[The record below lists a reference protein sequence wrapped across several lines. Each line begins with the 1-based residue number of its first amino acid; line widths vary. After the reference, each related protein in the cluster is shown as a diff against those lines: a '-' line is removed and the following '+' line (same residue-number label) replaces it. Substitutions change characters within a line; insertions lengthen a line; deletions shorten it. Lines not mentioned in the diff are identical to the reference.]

1 MAMNAYKIQ
10 GFRGGIAD
18 DPYQG
23 IRESFRFG
31 YGLNIRGEGNTLKC
45 NQALKKDT
53 GDIIIDNVLFMV
65 PASDGNLYAFGDA
78 GNIYRK
84 SGGVW
89 SKVYTYAGS
98 DGNKKIMGATEYTNN
113 DGSDNYRPYLYWATE
128 TKISR
133 IKLSDTGGDWN
144 GKVEQDLFSLNGDPT
159 WHTMSEALG
168 VLLICD
174 SKDIAMVDYEGAFA
188 GGGAPALDL
197 PRSHRTKCLL
207 GMDQLVIIGSTK
219 GDKVEEGWLWTWD
232 KIQPSW
238 IQRRLVAERGINAM
252 MQGEFI
258 IIQAGVRGS
267 LYFWDTS
274 SLVRIKKL
282 PGEYGWINP
291 GGICNMA
298 GLPVMGLSGS
308 DKCGV
313 YSYGRLNKND
323 PYSLNLEFVP
333 SHGKLTGTSIGAVTM
348 FEDQIYVSWKDGAT
362 FGIDTID
369 QDKKAEGRYEGLIFD
384 AGESFTQKNYRH
396 IKILTKPLPKD
407 TSIEIFFRVNEN
419 GDWIKATMED
429 GSESFDQEGKTKAIF
444 TIETDSNEDDPGEGE
459 EYEVAVSIHP
469 SGNNTPEIKS
479 ITTYFEAIGIL

>member
-1 MAMNAYKIQ
+1 MALNAYKIQ

-23 IRESFRFG
+23 VREAFRFG
-31 YGLNIRGEGNTLKC
+31 YGLNIRGEGNTLKS

-53 GDIIIDNVLFMV
+53 GDIITDLVLFMV

-89 SKVYTYAGS
+89 AKVYAYSGS
-98 DGNKKIMGATEYTNN
+98 DGNKKIMGAAEYTNN
-113 DGSDNYRPYLYWATE
+113 DGSENYRPHLYWATE

-133 IKLSDTGGDWN
+133 IKLSDAGGDWT
-144 GKVEQDLFSLNGDPT
+144 GRIEQDLFSLNGDPT

-197 PRSHRTKCLL
+197 PRSHRNKCLL

-238 IQRRLVAERGINAM
+238 IQRRMVAERGINAM

-258 IIQAGVRGS
+258 IIQAGVRGA

-282 PGEYGWINP
+282 PGEFGWVNP

-298 GLPVMGLSGS
+298 GLPVIGLNGS

-333 SHGKLTGTSIGAVTM
+333 SHGKLAGTSIGSVTM
-348 FEDQIYVSWKDGAT
+348 FEDQLYLSWKDGAA

-369 QDKKAEGRYEGLIFD
+369 QDKKAEGRYEGLVFD
-384 AGESFTQKNYRH
+384 GGESFTQKSYRH
-396 IKILTKPLPKD
+396 IKNSPSLCQKIRALKY
-407 TSIEIFFRVNEN
+407 S
-419 GDWIKATMED
+419 
-429 GSESFDQEGKTKAIF
+429 SE
-444 TIETDSNEDDPGEGE
+444 
-459 EYEVAVSIHP
+459 
-469 SGNNTPEIKS
+469 
-479 ITTYFEAIGIL
+479 